1 MKKSQKDLNVLS
13 VSEMGNPFY
22 FAIFSAN
29 KEFGEFYAILSLAQR
44 QFCKENGEEVGN

>member
-1 MKKSQKDLNVLS
+1 
-13 VSEMGNPFY
+13 MGNPFY